1 MSRENELWK
10 TKGQKK
16 AKGHE
21 VGLATSDEECLSLQ
35 EEVIE
40 KIKISKTSWKWNE
53 GLTNNEIIQ
62 NIRKTEMR
70 ICLKV

>member
-16 AKGHE
+16 AKGHVE
-21 VGLATSDEECLSLQ
+21 DLATSDEECLSLQ

-53 GLTNNEIIQ
+53 GGMRLILT
-62 NIRKTEMR
+62 
-70 ICLKV
+70 C